1 MIMKKVI
8 FILLSIA
15 YLSILACGL
24 ATAAEPDARD
34 CKDHA
39 LFTRMP
45 GYHIIDCKDTD
56 FDRYTFYAEKG
67 KKVDVEGHYN
77 MIRYLTDKG
86 VKAASPLAVIRN
98 YQNAIKSI
106 GGKVLFEDQRYTTLY
121 YSNSGK
127 EIWVQIDTA
136 LNSGYMIYLI
146 EKQEMAQEVVAS
158 ANSFSN
164 DLRDIG
170 HTAVYG
176 IYFDNDQSTIKPESK
191 PALDEIAKLLK
202 GEPGLKVNIVGHT
215 DNVGGIDY
223 NMKLSR
229 ARADAVVKEI
239 VSKYGIDS
247 MRLAAYGVGP
257 LAPVASN
264 KTEEGHAK
272 NRRVELV
279 EQ

>member
-1 MIMKKVI
+1 MKKVF

-15 YLSILACGL
+15 YLSILTCCFAI
-24 ATAAEPDARD
+24 AAEPDAHG
-34 CKDHA
+34 CKDHV

-45 GYHIIDCKDTD
+45 GYHIVDCKDID

-67 KKVDVEGHYN
+67 KKVDVEGHYT
-77 MIRYLTDKG
+77 MIRYKADKD
-86 VKAASPLAVIRN
+86 VKAASPLTVIRN

-121 YSNSGK
+121 YSKNGK
-127 EIWVQIDTA
+127 DIWAQIDTA
-136 LNSGYMIYLI
+136 WGAGYMIHLV
-146 EKQEMAQEVVAS
+146 EKQAMAQEVISNAE
-158 ANSFSN
+158 SFSN
-164 DLRDIG
+164 DLKDSG
-170 HTAVYG
+170 HTAIYG
-176 IYFDNDQSTIKPESK
+176 IYFDTDQSAIKPESK
-191 PALDEIAKLLK
+191 QALEEIAKLLN
-202 GEPGLKVNIVGHT
+202 GAPSLKVNIIGHT

-229 ARADAVVKEI
+229 ARAEAVVKELI
-239 VSKYGIDS
+239 SKYGIDS
-247 MRLAAYGVGP
+247 KRLAAYGVGP

-264 KTEEGHAK
+264 KMEEGRAK